1 MHYFIEPDVIFQIVV
16 ILDEIKECKAFSH
29 DDCQSVNIICSQ
41 IKEIYLSDF
50 SKDQKEFFGKV
61 VSFYTDLFADSNTF
75 SSVIEEKHEEK
86 HEEEHEEGHEEGHE
100 DQEQLQEPSSLH
112 WFSRIQ
118 SSLHSFFSSVHD
130 YFYYITFRH
139 IGLIFKLYSSFLFY
153 SSLYLWLL
161 LLSHLVI
168 FLNRIYNVLIL
179 LDLVIESDI
188 IMNHF

>member
-1 MHYFIEPDVIFQIVV
+1 M

-75 SSVIEEKHEEK
+75 SSVIEEEHEEK
-86 HEEEHEEGHEEGHE
+86 HEDQEQP
-100 DQEQLQEPSSLH
+100 QEQLQEPSSLH

-188 IMNHF
+188 IMNLF